1 MAHLGIVRQN
11 DLDDDLIAFF
21 KEKNDLVTVVSQEAI
36 NKLNGLI
43 ITITDKSQ
51 INGVLERLIK
61 MKNGHSFFVWIYSQ
75 IPLEYEREMMMML
88 GANDVVMGEES
99 FHYFTSIVENGLK
112 TVELISQ
119 PHTEKDEKKQL
130 LNEKNQSILINGKEV
145 GLTRKEYQLFSILY
159 ENRNQCISYEKLN
172 HSLWAEPLESQ
183 KYLLANLIF
192 HLREKMKNEGV
203 IDIKNVRSKGYLLRI
218 T

>member
-88 GANDVVMGEES
+88 GANDVVIGEES
-99 FHYFTSIVENGLK
+99 FDYFTSIVENGLK
-112 TVELISQ
+112 TVELICQ

-172 HSLWAEPLESQ
+172 HSLWAESLESQ